1 MERLELELIFDPPK
15 CSKVINEGWW
25 LVSFSGQPVDFEIKA
40 LVLNSQLRNAS
51 PCSDLLFSGT
61 DQLWRSRLSLLE
73 RTILESDKRYCR
85 NRMILI
91 VVDITD
97 KIIYIHY
104 LECDW
109 VNSMAGDKV
118 T

>member
-1 MERLELELIFDPPK
+1 M
-15 CSKVINEGWW
+15 
-25 LVSFSGQPVDFEIKA
+25 
-40 LVLNSQLRNAS
+40 VLNSQLRNAS

-61 DQLWRSRLSLLE
+61 DQLWGSRLSLLE
-73 RTILESDKRYCR
+73 LTILESDKRYCR

-97 KIIYIHY
+97 KIIYKHH